1 MDNRAKKV
9 MLEIEKLEVVYH
21 NVSTAVQGVTLE
33 VRDHQIVALLGNNG
47 AGKTTTLRA
56 VSGFLAMDNA
66 KVSDGFIR
74 FAGEEIQN
82 RPPHAIAKKGIVMV
96 PERDKIFE
104 NLTVEENLLVSVTN
118 MGGKEKTKGLYD
130 LIFEYFPLLK
140 GVRNRVGGYLSGGER
155 QMLSLSTALLCR
167 PVLLL
172 VDELSLGL
180 APIIVDELMNLV
192 RIIRGELRITV
203 LLVEQNASAALEI
216 ADFGYVIENGRIVF
230 SGDPLRLKGNEE
242 IRAFYLG
249 QGERESQKSYRNV
262 KQYRRTRRF
271 YG

>member
-1 MDNRAKKV
+1 
-9 MLEIEKLEVVYH
+9 MLEIEKLEVVYY

-56 VSGFLAMDNA
+56 VSGFLETDNA
-66 KVSDGFIR
+66 KVSEGFIR
-74 FAGEEIQN
+74 FAGEDIQN

-104 NLTVEENLLVSVTN
+104 NLTVEENLLISVTN
-118 MGGKEKTKGLYD
+118 KGGKEKTKQLYD

-155 QMLSLSTALLCR
+155 QMLSFSTALLCR

-180 APIIVDELMNLV
+180 APIIVNELMNLV
-192 RIIRGELRITV
+192 KIIRDELRITV
-203 LLVEQNASAALEI
+203 LLVEQNALAALEI

-242 IRAFYLG
+242 IREFYLG
-249 QGERESQKSYRNV
+249 HGERESQKSYRNV
-262 KQYRRTRRF
+262 KQYRRTRKL